1 MIEIPGFEI
10 QKELGRGG
18 MAQVYLA
25 VQRKFGRLVALK
37 VVTSDIARDPG
48 FRNRFLQESRINA
61 QLSHPN
67 IVQVYDVGV
76 EGDALY
82 LVMEYIKGGDLIHR
96 LEAGIH
102 VQELIRVVTDVG
114 RALDYAHNLGFIH
127 RDIKPEN
134 ILFREDG
141 SAVLS
146 DFGIARVVDEN
157 PTITRIGTV
166 VGTPQYMSPEQA
178 SGRKLDGRSDLYSLG
193 VVFYR
198 MLTGDV
204 PFRADSATTIGVK
217 HLQEPVPRLPSYL
230 SAFQTV
236 IDRCLAKRPEQR
248 YQTAAELSAALE
260 KIKTDAPL
268 PNATIRTQAV
278 STREIRAVGSSA
290 FTALR
295 DPIRAKRSSRRRVRR
310 QRTRRA
316 LIFALLVVVVA
327 AGSLISVQ
335 QPQWVNRLLSGAG
348 ILKDPAVREAWNNAR
363 SLRQDPNQSLATI
376 VAAHRRVLS
385 LEPYHPGA
393 TEALA
398 GLASQWKQDII
409 VALEQGNLSLAETK
423 LAESSQAFPDDPELA
438 QLLVETTNRQ
448 HADSL
453 LTSTQELMRS
463 HGLEDIPSVTAAI
476 QAYQEV
482 LRLAPGHPVAS
493 SELDTLA
500 AHYAGLADEAAD
512 SGRIDDAMNYL
523 NRAAA
528 ANSSL
533 PQLNL
538 VREKIRQAT
547 TAGTAIAD
555 ILEQAREYRAA
566 GALINPPGENAAEL
580 YHRALITDPNNVVA
594 EQGLNEVMSQVNR
607 NAEQLL
613 AQGDMDAT
621 RALVDRA
628 SAVGLDRVSV
638 NQIKARLEVE
648 SNRQTAVAGYLDQ
661 AQALLSQGYVTEPP
675 EANAVSLLREVERVD
690 PGNQLAR
697 ALLAQSAA
705 RLAGVAQEAFAAGM
719 TEQAKRYLDLALSVT
734 PDDRNWQKLRLDWEK
749 DSSGV

>member
-1 MIEIPGFEI
+1 MIELKGFEI
-10 QKELGRGG
+10 QRELGRGG

-82 LVMEYIKGGDLIHR
+82 LVMEYIKGGDLIRR
-96 LEAGIH
+96 LETGIH

-146 DFGIARVVDEN
+146 DFGIARVVDDN
-157 PTITRIGTV
+157 PTITRVGTV

-178 SGRKLDGRSDLYSLG
+178 SGKKLDGRSDLYSLG

-204 PFRADSATTIGVK
+204 PYRADSAVTIGVK
-217 HLQEPVPRLPSYL
+217 HLQEPIPRLPSYL

-248 YQTAAELSAALE
+248 YQTAAELSSALE

-290 FTALR
+290 FTAMR
-295 DPIRAKRSSRRRVRR
+295 DPIRAKRGGRRRLRR
-310 QRTRRA
+310 QRTRQA
-316 LIFALLVVVVA
+316 VIFALLVIAVA
-327 AGSLISVQ
+327 GASLISVQ
-335 QPQWVNRLLSGAG
+335 QPQWVTRLLSVAG
-348 ILKDPAVREAWNNAR
+348 ILKDPVVREAWNNAR

-376 VAAHRRVLS
+376 VSAHRRVLS

-398 GLASQWKQDII
+398 GLANQWKHDINE
-409 VALEQGNLSLAETK
+409 ALAQGNFSLAETK

-438 QLLVETTNRQ
+438 DLAVETTNLR

-453 LTSTQELMRS
+453 LTSTQALMRS
-463 HGLEDIPSVTAAI
+463 HGLSDAPSVTAAI

-482 LRLAPGHPVAS
+482 LRLAPGHPVAR

-500 AHYAGLADEAAD
+500 QHYATLANEAAD
-512 SGRIDDAMNYL
+512 SGQIDDAINYL
-523 NRAAA
+523 ERASA

-533 PQLNL
+533 PLLNL

-547 TAGTAIAD
+547 TVNTAIAD
-555 ILEQAREYRAA
+555 ILQQAREYRAA
-566 GALINPPGENAAEL
+566 GALIDPPGENAAEL
-580 YHRALITDPNNVVA
+580 YHRALATDPDNVIA
-594 EQGLNEVMSQVNR
+594 KQGLNEVVSQLNN
-607 NAEQLL
+607 NAARLL
-613 AQGDMDAT
+613 AQGDLDAT

-628 SAVGLDRVSV
+628 SAVGLDSESV
-638 NQIKARLEVE
+638 KQIKMRLEVE
-648 SNRQTAVAGYLDQ
+648 LDRRDTVTRYLEQ

-675 EANAVSLLREVERVD
+675 EGNAVSLLREVERVD
-690 PGNQLAR
+690 PGNTQAR
-697 ALLAQSAA
+697 MLLAQSAA
-705 RLAGVAQEAFAAGM
+705 RLAGVAQEAFEAGM
-719 TEQAKRYLDLALSVT
+719 AEQAKHYLELALAVT
-734 PDDRNWQKLRLDWEK
+734 PDVPEWRQLRLEWEK
-749 DSSGV
+749 AASGV